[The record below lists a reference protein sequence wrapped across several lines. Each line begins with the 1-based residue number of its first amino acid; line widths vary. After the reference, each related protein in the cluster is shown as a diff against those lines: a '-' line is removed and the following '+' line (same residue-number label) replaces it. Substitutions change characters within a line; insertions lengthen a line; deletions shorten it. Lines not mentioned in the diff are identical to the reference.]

1 MKTIFL
7 VAGCRAGL
15 EFFQSLLD
23 GHKEILQF
31 PGIIKTNNEL
41 VKILSL
47 KNSEEISS
55 NFIRIYKHFFDSRLS
70 NIERHNVLGENKNEF
85 YTVDKEKFKLIF
97 NQIFAE
103 DLTFKIKNKVHE
115 NLIKLHQA
123 YSLASNNEINSKKI
137 LIINCHLIEYI
148 KFYEKKIR
156 GVEFDILHSIRN
168 PLSALGSAVNN
179 WLKFDQGKHFF
190 AKSIYFQLDVIVN
203 AISELT
209 KMKKNFLLVKLES
222 LHQNHANVMRDFC
235 KIYNITYN
243 RSMEKSTFCDL
254 KWWGDKVSGKDFNGI
269 NKNFSININNQIFYK
284 RDIEYLEYILN
295 DYIKIY
301 GYKRTEKNSNYYF
314 NFFPLKCEVL
324 TWMNTLKHKKIK
336 HILSIPFF
344 YVKRLINIKKIPKN
358 NLKIPHLLGESFKRY
373 VKKKY

>member
-7 VAGCRAGL
+7 VAGCRAGT

-31 PGIIKTNNEL
+31 PGVIQTNKEL
-41 VKILSL
+41 IKILSL

-55 NFIRIYKHFFDSRLS
+55 NFIRIYKHFFDSRLNS
-70 NIERHNVLGENKNEF
+70 LERHNALGENKNEF

-97 NQIFAE
+97 SQLFAE
-103 DLTFKIKNKVHE
+103 DLTFKIKNKIHE

-123 YSLASNNEINSKKI
+123 YSLANNNEINNKKI
-137 LIINCHLIEYI
+137 LIIDCHLIECI

-156 GVEFDILHSIRN
+156 DVEFDIIHTIRN

-203 AISELT
+203 GINELI
-209 KMKKNFLLVKLES
+209 KIKKNFFLVKLES
-222 LHQNHANVMRDFC
+222 LHQNHANVMKDFC
-235 KIYNITYN
+235 KIYDITYN
-243 RSMEKSTFCDL
+243 SSLEKSSYFDL
-254 KWWGDKVSGKDFNGI
+254 KWWGDKVSGKDLNGI
-269 NKNFSININNQIFYK
+269 NKNFTPNINNQVFYK
-284 RDIEYLEYILN
+284 RDVEYLEYVLN
-295 DYIKIY
+295 DYIKFY
-301 GYKRTEKNSNYYF
+301 GYKFTEKNLNYYF
-314 NFFPLKCEVL
+314 NFLPLKCEIL
-324 TWMNTLKHKKIK
+324 TWINTLKHKEIK

-344 YVKRLINIKKIPKN
+344 YVKRLINIKKITKK
-358 NLKIPHLLGESFKRY
+358 NLKIPHLLGESFK
-373 VKKKY
+373 